1 MALVHDLG
9 EVYVGD
15 LTPQDNVQK
24 AEKYQ
29 LEKAAMT
36 QILGDLPCSQSLME
50 NWEEYEA
57 QETVEARFVKQI
69 DRLEFALQAA
79 HFDQSGLIE
88 AADLLSKVGTQ
99 IADAPEIAPFA
110 DVFTKESS

>member
-1 MALVHDLG
+1 MD
-9 EVYVGD
+9 
-15 LTPQDNVQK
+15 P
-24 AEKYQ
+24 

-36 QILGDLPCSQSLME
+36 QILRDLPGSRTLME

-57 QETVEARFVKQI
+57 QETAEARFVKQI

-88 AADLLSKVGTQ
+88 GKDLLLKVGIQ
-99 IADAPEIAPFA
+99 ISDTPEIAPFA
-110 DVFTKESS
+110 DVFSEGTR